1 MGISHFHLFFYHQNE
16 KYYCDICKKYIMVMW
31 EHEHSL
37 MHARR
42 VKTEELDK
50 EYEAARAEKKSN
62 EETKTN
68 TEGKHRRRTAAR
80 K

>member
-1 MGISHFHLFFYHQNE
+1 MKSQNLFFYLQNE
-16 KYYCDICKKYIMVMW
+16 KYYCDLCKKYIMVMW

-37 MHARR
+37 MHVRR

-50 EYEAARAEKKSN
+50 EYEAARAEKMSN

-68 TEGKHRRRTAAR
+68 TDGKHRRRTAAR

>member
-1 MGISHFHLFFYHQNE
+1 
-16 KYYCDICKKYIMVMW
+16 MVMW

-37 MHARR
+37 MHTRR

>member
-1 MGISHFHLFFYHQNE
+1 
-16 KYYCDICKKYIMVMW
+16 MVMW

-37 MHARR
+37 MHVRR

-50 EYEAARAEKKSN
+50 EYEAARAEKMSN

-68 TEGKHRRRTAAR
+68 TDGKHRRRTAAR

>member
-1 MGISHFHLFFYHQNE
+1 MLKALILYRLFIN
-16 KYYCDICKKYIMVMW
+16 VV
-31 EHEHSL
+31 HSF
-37 MHARR
+37 

-50 EYEAARAEKKSN
+50 EYEAARAEKKSK

-68 TEGKHRRRTAAR
+68 TDGKHRRRTAAR